1 MTAAFLFLTAA
12 ALTVAGAR
20 AASTVTVPLQRRQR
34 WMEADRWGRR
44 QSTTEP
50 IGLRR
55 SAKICEEIWEIL
67 EICSAKNFGGFC
79 WSQATNNM
87 EYLSRICGNFAGKTI
102 FVSSEANATTVSID
116 GYCPNDSIPI
126 LL

>member
-12 ALTVAGAR
+12 GASPVAGAS
-20 AASTVTVPLQRRQR
+20 ATSTVTVPLQRRQR

-55 SAKICEEIWEIL
+55 SAKKYGRFWRFVQRRIL
-67 EICSAKNFGGFC
+67 GDFVGAK
-79 WSQATNNM
+79 QQMIINNM
-87 EYLSRICGNFAGKTI
+87 EYLSRICGNFAGKHR
-102 FVSSEANATTVSID
+102 F
-116 GYCPNDSIPI
+116 
-126 LL
+126 L

>member
-12 ALTVAGAR
+12 GASPVAGAS
-20 AASTVTVPLQRRQR
+20 ATSTVTVPLQRRQR

-79 WSQATNNM
+79 WSQATNDN
-87 EYLSRICGNFAGKTI
+87 
-102 FVSSEANATTVSID
+102 
-116 GYCPNDSIPI
+116 
-126 LL
+126 